1 MPAVTTEEVMPKN
14 TVIDIQDLKLDLRN
28 YRTVAQSKE
37 VHAIQAMIS
46 VSPDRFWALTE
57 SLLDDGYLPTEN
69 IIVSRAAGADADQVV
84 REGNRR
90 VAALKL
96 IHGLF
101 PKGGISVPS
110 QIAARIKAVTDE
122 WKTANQSVP
131 CVVYGPKEAAVVDRI
146 VTLTHGKG
154 EKAAR
159 EDWKAIARARHN
171 RDVNKVSEPGLDLLE
186 KYLKSARSLSKEQ
199 SDNWSG
205 TYPISVLDEAIKRI
219 APRLGLS
226 NAPELARKYP
236 KLDHREAL
244 EAIIKDIGTGTIKFD
259 TLRGG
264 RDFAGPYGIP
274 EVVDDDSGAKSAGAK
289 GGSAGQSGR
298 PTDSAAAAS
307 DKNQGANSSGPGAN
321 VRGGDVGGQDSGTVA
336 AAAGAGRKTAA
347 VSINDPKAVMRAIRK
362 FSPLGLNR
370 EKVVALK
377 KEMLTLKLDK
387 APMAFCFLLRS
398 SFEISAKAYC
408 DDHKRSGG
416 PSLKDKSGKDRVLV
430 DVLRDIVNHLTN
442 NKADKDVVKT
452 LHGAITEL
460 ARPEGILSV
469 TSMNQL
475 VHNPK
480 FSVQPSDIAGLFGN
494 VFPLLEAMNGR

>member
-1 MPAVTTEEVMPKN
+1 MPKN
-14 TVIDIQDLKLDLRN
+14 AAIDIQDLKLDLHN

-37 VHAIQAMIS
+37 THAIQAMIS

-57 SLLDDGYLPTEN
+57 SLLEDGYLPTEN
-69 IIVSRAAGADADQVV
+69 IIVSKNGVDTDYVV

-90 VAALKL
+90 IAALKL
-96 IHGLF
+96 IHGFF
-101 PKGGISVPS
+101 PKGAISVPPH
-110 QIAARIKAVTDE
+110 IAEKIKSISDDWRAV
-122 WKTANQSVP
+122 NLSVP
-131 CVVYGPKEAAVVDRI
+131 CVVYGPKEAAIVDRI

-154 EKAAR
+154 DKASR

-186 KYLKSARSLSKEQ
+186 KFLKSTRSLTKEQ

-205 TYPISVLDEAIKRI
+205 TYPITVLDEAIKKL

-226 NAPELARKYP
+226 NAPELAKKYP
-236 KLDHREAL
+236 KIEYRDVLD
-244 EAIIKDIGTGTIKFD
+244 AIMKDIGTGVIKFE

-264 RDFAGPYGIP
+264 RDFASHYGIP
-274 EVVDDDSGAKSAGAK
+274 EPVDDNSATKLGTGKSSPGNQPDKQKGNARTGGASGNLGSSTDRDSGVSGNAS
-289 GGSAGQSGR
+289 SNTQSK
-298 PTDSAAAAS
+298 DI
-307 DKNQGANSSGPGAN
+307 
-321 VRGGDVGGQDSGTVA
+321 VA
-336 AAAGAGRKTAA
+336 AAVSPKKNAA
-347 VSINDPKAVMRAIRK
+347 VSINDPKAVMRVLRK
-362 FSPLGLNR
+362 FSPLGPNR

-377 KEMLTLKLDK
+377 KEILALKLDK

-408 DDHKRSGG
+408 DDHKRTGG
-416 PSLKDKSGKDRVLV
+416 PIMKDKQGRDRALV
-430 DVLRDIVNHLTN
+430 EVLRDIVNHLTN
-442 NKADKDVVKT
+442 NKADKDAVKV

-460 ARPEGILSV
+460 AKPEGILSV

-480 FSVQPSDIAGLFGN
+480 FSVQAGDIASLFGN
-494 VFPLLEAMNGR
+494 VFPLLDAMNG

>member
-1 MPAVTTEEVMPKN
+1 MPKN
-14 TVIDIQDLKLDLRN
+14 AAIDIRDLKLDLRN

-37 VHAIQAMIS
+37 THAIQAMIS

-69 IIVSRAAGADADQVV
+69 VIVSKDAGPDADLVV

-101 PKGGISVPS
+101 PKGGISVPP
-110 QIAARIKAVTDE
+110 QIAERIKVVSDD
-122 WKTANQSVP
+122 WKVANQSVP
-131 CVVYGPKEAAVVDRI
+131 CVVYGPKEATTVDRI

-154 EKAAR
+154 DKASR

-186 KYLKSARSLSKEQ
+186 KYLKSARDLSKEQ

-205 TYPISVLDEAIKRI
+205 TYPITVLDEAIKRL

-226 NAPELARKYP
+226 NAPELAKKYP
-236 KLDHREAL
+236 KVDHRDAL
-244 EAIIKDIGTGTIKFD
+244 EAIIKDIGVGTIKFD
-259 TLRGG
+259 TLRGA
-264 RDFAGPYGIP
+264 RDFASPYGIP
-274 EVVDDDSGAKSAGAK
+274 EPVIDDPVTKPGTGKGNAGGQSGKPTGNPSAGADK
-289 GGSAGQSGR
+289 GQGAHAGSG
-298 PTDSAAAAS
+298 SAAA
-307 DKNQGANSSGPGAN
+307 
-321 VRGGDVGGQDSGTVA
+321 GGGNTGGQGKGTVA
-336 AAAGAGRKTAA
+336 AAAGGTPKKTAA
-347 VSINDPKAVMRAIRK
+347 VSINDPKAVMRTLRK

-370 EKVVALK
+370 EKVVALR

-416 PSLKDKSGKDRVLV
+416 PKLKDSSGRDRALV

-460 ARPEGILSV
+460 AKPEGVLSV

-480 FSVQPSDIAGLFGN
+480 FSVQAGDIAGLFGN
-494 VFPLLEAMNGR
+494 VFPLLEAMNS